1 MKDVTQRAVEDYI
14 RYWETLSVR
23 SVRLVEKLAA
33 SGISYTDPFHDVR
46 GVDAFEAV
54 LRRYLEGVRL
64 RNIKVINYGFSN
76 DGRTV
81 FLRWEAV
88 IGAADQIALSGM
100 SEVVY
105 DHNALV
111 VGHYNFWDTGSQIM
125 AGAPILK
132 HGFNWLRR
140 HF

>member
-1 MKDVTQRAVEDYI
+1 MKDVSQRAVEDYI
-14 RYWETLSVR
+14 RYWETLNVR

-33 SGISYTDPFHDVR
+33 SGIAYKDPFFDVR
-46 GVDAFEAV
+46 GEDAFEEV

-64 RNIKVINYGFSN
+64 RNIKVINYGLSN

-88 IGAADQIALSGM
+88 IGEKQPIAISGM

-105 DHNALV
+105 DHDALV

-125 AGAPILK
+125 ADAPILK
-132 HGFNWLRR
+132 HGFNSLRR
-140 HF
+140 RF

>member
-1 MKDVTQRAVEDYI
+1 MKDVSQRAVEDYI
-14 RYWETLSVR
+14 RYWEALNVR

-33 SGISYTDPFHDVR
+33 SGIAYKDPFFDVR
-46 GVDAFEAV
+46 GEDAFEEV

-64 RNIKVINYGFSN
+64 RNIKVINHGFSN

-81 FLRWEAV
+81 FLRWEAI
-88 IGAADQIALSGM
+88 IGVKESIALSGM
-100 SEVVY
+100 SEIVY
-105 DHNALV
+105 DHDALV

-125 AGAPILK
+125 ADVPILK

-140 HF
+140 RF